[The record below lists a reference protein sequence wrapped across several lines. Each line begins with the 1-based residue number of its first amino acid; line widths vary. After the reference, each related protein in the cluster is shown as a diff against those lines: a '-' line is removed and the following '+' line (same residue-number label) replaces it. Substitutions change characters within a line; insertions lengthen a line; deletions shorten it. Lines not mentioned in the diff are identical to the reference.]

1 MSTPRSPQERLS
13 RLLAWREGCQGNR
26 RRGERCASSCGCPW
40 CLLQRAADADD
51 GAAVLELLEQL
62 RAGVCSGSCS
72 ESGGASCLLCHAWA
86 ESSEALKSN
95 PKAMEGAA

>member
-1 MSTPRSPQERLS
+1 M
-13 RLLAWREGCQGNR
+13 
-26 RRGERCASSCGCPW
+26 
-40 CLLQRAADADD
+40 
-51 GAAVLELLEQL
+51 LELLERL